1 MLPCVCVRDFSWLEF
16 IMSAT
21 DSNFYKT
28 SHNVQREKTKLFYLI
43 KLWEASLKNGKGTM
57 SKVGERDVGGT
68 GGIKFFL
75 RKCPNFNLGIMKTH
89 GGRS

>member
-28 SHNVQREKTKLFYLI
+28 LDNVQREKTKLFYLI
-43 KLWEASLKNGKGTM
+43 KLGEASLKNGKIWDNVQSG
-57 SKVGERDVGGT
+57 GEG
-68 GGIKFFL
+68 
-75 RKCPNFNLGIMKTH
+75 
-89 GGRS
+89 

>member
-28 SHNVQREKTKLFYLI
+28 SDNVQREKTKLFYLI
-43 KLWEASLKNGKGTM
+43 KLGEASLKNGKIGTM
-57 SKVGERDVGGT
+57 SKVGERGRGG
-68 GGIKFFL
+68 GGGYFFFQNVPIL
-75 RKCPNFNLGIMKTH
+75 ICKL
-89 GGRS
+89 